1 MRNLLTLLLPAIAL
15 PTTVNVGTHQLLLK
29 ANHCQTA
36 LTWIQEVPM
45 DSLEEECEA
54 SKIKATNRENW
65 TGMKPAPTSIT
76 GICLPGK

>member
-1 MRNLLTLLLPAIAL
+1 MRNFLILLLPAIAL
-15 PTTVNVGTHQLLLK
+15 PTTVNAETHWLLLK
-29 ANHCQTA
+29 ANHGQRA
-36 LTWIQEVPM
+36 LTWMWEVPM
-45 DSLEEECEA
+45 DSLEECEA